1 MQVEAVVV
9 LLVEVEVVHH
19 PSVVEEGGH
28 LLVEVAEEEDLHLEE
43 VEVVGVLRRGV
54 GVVEVVHL
62 QVVEEEVEQV
72 HYSEQVVVVVEQE
85 QVRLH

>member
-1 MQVEAVVV
+1 MV
-9 LLVEVEVVHH
+9 LLVEVEVVHR
-19 PSVVEEGGH
+19 PSVVEEGEH

-43 VEVVGVLRRGV
+43 VEVVGVLRRGA

-62 QVVEEEVEQV
+62 QVAVEEVEQV

>member
-62 QVVEEEVEQV
+62 QVVVEEVEQV
-72 HYSEQVVVVVEQE
+72 HYWEQVEVEVEQE
-85 QVRLH
+85 QVQMH

>member
-9 LLVEVEVVHH
+9 LLVEVEVVHR
-19 PSVVEEGGH
+19 PWVVEEGEH

-62 QVVEEEVEQV
+62 QVAVEEVEQV
-72 HYSEQVVVVVEQE
+72 HYSEQVVVEVEQE
-85 QVRLH
+85 QVRMH

>member
-1 MQVEAVVV
+1 VV
-9 LLVEVEVVHH
+9 LQVEVEGVH
-19 PSVVEEGGH
+19 PPWVVEEGEH
-28 LLVEVAEEEDLHLEE
+28 LRVEVAEEEDLHLEE
-43 VEVVGVLRRGV
+43 VEVVGVLWRVV
-54 GVVEVVHL
+54 GAVEVVHL